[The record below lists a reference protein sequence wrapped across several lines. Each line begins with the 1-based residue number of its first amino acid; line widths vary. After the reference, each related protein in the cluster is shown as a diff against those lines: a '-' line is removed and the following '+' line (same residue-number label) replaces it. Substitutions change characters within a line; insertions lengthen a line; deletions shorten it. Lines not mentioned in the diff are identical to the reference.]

1 MKKVVCF
8 VLGVILV
15 SISLFFDIL
24 YLNLFTFGY
33 NMQKYVY
40 FISSRVEC
48 LLFIPGIF
56 CFIIFLK
63 KKG

>member
-1 MKKVVCF
+1 MKKVLFTFLGIIF
-8 VLGVILV
+8 VA
-15 SISLFFDIL
+15 ISLFFAFL

-40 FISSRVEC
+40 FISSRIEC
-48 LLFIPGIF
+48 LLFIPGILLL
-56 CFIIFLK
+56 FLAIK